1 MMKYKTD
8 DIYFVDI
15 YDGDKLVKH
24 NESVIYSDDRD
35 MFITVNDHLIH
46 MVEPAFSD
54 NITKEKYEEEMRLV
68 ETLFMPYKR
77 VEKGLYIDEASI
89 KEHLNEDEY
98 KGKKRG
104 R

>member
-1 MMKYKTD
+1 MMKYKYD
-8 DIYFVDI
+8 ELYFVDI

-35 MFITVNDHLIH
+35 MFITVNDYLIH
-46 MVEPAFSD
+46 IVEPVLSN
-54 NITKEKYEEEMRLV
+54 NITDEELEKELKLADS
-68 ETLFMPYKR
+68 LFMPYKR
-77 VEKGLYIDEASI
+77 VEKGLYIDEDSI
-89 KEHLNEDEY
+89 KEYLDED